1 MIVIT
6 GASSGLG
13 LELAKLYKNGGERVV
28 NISRHD
34 CEFADVNL
42 IHDLSV
48 GEEISQAAKEIL
60 AMDERIGAVVNSIGI
75 YNDQLFGEMADKEIE
90 RVLSTNT
97 KAPMLLISELLER
110 IKADEADILNVI
122 STAGVK
128 GSKRNPVYVSSKWAE
143 RGFTQ
148 SLQDELAETH
158 SRVISFCPGGINT
171 KLFEKAG
178 AHNDT
183 STYMDPVDIA
193 ALMKQILDLPKTIQ
207 VSEIVINRKQV

>member
-6 GASSGLG
+6 GASSGIG
-13 LELAKLYKNGGERVV
+13 LELAKLYNDAGKHVT
-28 NISRHD
+28 NISRRS
-34 CEFADVNL
+34 CEFADINL
-42 IHDLSV
+42 THDLSAEV
-48 GEEISQAAKEIL
+48 EVLQAAKEV
-60 AMDERIGAVVNSIGI
+60 AGNDEPIEALINCIGV
-75 YNDQLFGEMADKEIE
+75 YNDQLFGEMSGAEIE

-110 IKADEADILNVI
+110 IKTDGADVLNVI

-148 SLQDELAETH
+148 SLQDELAETR
-158 SRVISFCPGGINT
+158 SRVISFCPGGIDT

-183 STYMDPVDIA
+183 STYMDPVAIA
-193 ALMKQILDLPKTIQ
+193 AFMKQILDLPKSMQ
-207 VSEIVINRKQV
+207 VSEVIINRKHA